1 MVEETLLL
9 KLHRITSMK
18 YLFVLLLSIGL
29 QSELDLT
36 IPEQPPVYIPPEKEF
51 YFNLGDYKEPP
62 SKAQMITFW
71 TLNALDV
78 YTTYNGVKK
87 PNVYEL
93 NPILPKKPELEE
105 LLLQKAIVAG
115 FISQNS
121 SKRYIRFL
129 NVTLTFVVINNYEIM
144 K

>member
-1 MVEETLLL
+1 
-9 KLHRITSMK
+9 MK
-18 YLFVLLLSIGL
+18 YLFLLLLSICL
-29 QSELDLT
+29 KSELDLT
-36 IPEQPPVYIPPEKEF
+36 IPEQPAAYIPPEKEF
-51 YFNLGDYKEPP
+51 IFNFGDYKEPP
-62 SKAQMITFW
+62 TKNQMITFW

-105 LLLQKAIVAG
+105 LLLQKTIVAG
-115 FISQNS
+115 FFSQNS
-121 SKRYIRFL
+121 SKNYMRFL
-129 NVTLTFVVINNYEIM
+129 NISLTLVVIHNYEIM

>member
-1 MVEETLLL
+1 
-9 KLHRITSMK
+9 MK
-18 YLFVLLLSIGL
+18 YLFVLLLSIDL

-36 IPEQPPVYIPPEKEF
+36 IPEQPAAYIPPEKEF
-51 YFNLGDYKEPP
+51 IFNFGDYKEPP
-62 SKAQMITFW
+62 TKNQIITFW

-93 NPILPKKPELEE
+93 NPVLPKKPKLEE

-115 FISQNS
+115 FFSQNS
-121 SKRYIRFL
+121 SKNYIRFL
-129 NVTLTFVVINNYEIM
+129 NVSLTLVVIHNYEIM

>member
-1 MVEETLLL
+1 
-9 KLHRITSMK
+9 MK
-18 YLFVLLLSIGL
+18 YLFLLLLSL
-29 QSELDLT
+29 SLRSELDLT
-36 IPEQPPVYIPPEKEF
+36 IPEQPPAYIPPEKEF
-51 YFNLGDYKEPP
+51 FLNLGDYKEPP
-62 SKAQMITFW
+62 TKNQMIVFW

-87 PNVYEL
+87 PNVYEV
-93 NPILPKKPELEE
+93 NPLLPKKPELEE

-121 SKRYIRFL
+121 SKKYIRFL
-129 NVTLTFVVINNYEIM
+129 NVTLTFVVINNYELM

>member
-1 MVEETLLL
+1 
-9 KLHRITSMK
+9 MK
-18 YLFVLLLSIGL
+18 YLFLLLLSITL
-29 QSELDLT
+29 RAELDLT
-36 IPEQPPVYIPPEKEF
+36 IPEQPAAYIPPEKEF
-51 YFNLGDYKEPP
+51 IFNFGDYKESPT
-62 SKAQMITFW
+62 KNQMIVFW

-78 YTTYNGVKK
+78 YTTYNGIKK
-87 PNVYEL
+87 PNVYEV

-121 SKRYIRFL
+121 SKKYIRFL
-129 NVTLTFVVINNYEIM
+129 NVTLTFVVINNYELM

>member
-1 MVEETLLL
+1 
-9 KLHRITSMK
+9 MK

-36 IPEQPPVYIPPEKEF
+36 IPKQPAAYIPPEKEF
-51 YFNLGDYKEPP
+51 IFNFGDYKEPP
-62 SKAQMITFW
+62 TKNQMIVFW

-78 YTTYNGVKK
+78 YTTNEGMRKCSTC
-87 PNVYEL
+87 EEQ
-93 NPILPKKPELEE
+93 NPILSKKPELEE

-121 SKRYIRFL
+121 SKKYIRFL
-129 NVTLTFVVINNYEIM
+129 NVTLTFVVINNYELM